1 MSVPSVLAHFSW
13 NLKRISTKNFNHHQH
28 SIHFLTTLIYNPA
41 DVLGSL
47 WVYHSK
53 KKPFAKNVA
62 VQELSGFRQ
71 WCRNGHPWWR
81 CFQKKLPA
89 GLSSWHPFRPS
100 IELAA
105 LPIFEGLT
113 NHKSRICG
121 SSLLK
126 LEDFCIGAK
135 TKSDDRYWYGSMVP
149 LFSMYMV
156 ISDKLELLLWNGWG
170 I

>member
-1 MSVPSVLAHFSW
+1 MITRYNTKMSVPSVLAHFSW

-53 KKPFAKNVA
+53 KKPFAKRA
-62 VQELSGFRQ
+62 WLSGLMQ
-71 WCRNGHPWWR
+71 WCRNGHPWCR
-81 CFQKKLPA
+81 CFQKKLLD
-89 GLSSWHPFRPS
+89 GLSSWHPFAPS
-100 IELAA
+100 IELAP

-121 SSLLK
+121 ETQWKHGHHGKAYLHAQWCNDVVK
-126 LEDFCIGAK
+126 LHF
-135 TKSDDRYWYGSMVP
+135 
-149 LFSMYMV
+149 
-156 ISDKLELLLWNGWG
+156 
-170 I
+170 